1 MSIRTDVTTD
11 FEDLVTLR
19 DVLRY
24 AVSRYQEAGLHFGH
38 GATRAIDE
46 AAFLILESLHLPPD
60 DFNAF
65 ADAKLAKREKTLLA
79 ERIARRVEERIPA
92 AYLTGRTYL
101 NGFSFRS
108 DARAIVPRSYI
119 AELLFSPL
127 FNGTGGEAALVDDP
141 YSIMRV
147 LDLCTGGGSLAIIAA
162 HAFPNAQIDA
172 VELSPE
178 AAALAAENI
187 ADYGLEERIHL
198 KQGDLFAP
206 LEGQYDLII
215 TNPPYVD
222 AQTMGMLPD
231 EFRHEP
237 EMALGSGDDGLD
249 CARAILRD
257 APRFLKAGAGMLCEV
272 GLGRAPLEA
281 AFPETPFLWL
291 DSEESEAEVFWL
303 NRADFPV

>member
-1 MSIRTDVTTD
+1 MTIRAEVASD
-11 FEDLVTLR
+11 FEDLFTLR
-19 DVLRY
+19 DALRY
-24 AVSRYQEAGLHFGH
+24 AVSRYQAAGLHFGH

-46 AAFLILESLHLPPD
+46 AAYLILESLNLPPD

-65 ADAKLAKREKTLLA
+65 ADARLTKREKALLA
-79 ERIARRVEERIPA
+79 ERIARRVDERIPA
-92 AYLTGRTYL
+92 PYLTGRTYL
-101 NGFSFRS
+101 NGFSFRT

-127 FNGTGGEAALVDDP
+127 FDGSGGAEALVQDP
-141 YSIMRV
+141 GAITRV

-162 HAFPNAQIDA
+162 HAFPNAQVDA

-178 AAALAAENI
+178 AASLAAQNI
-187 ADYGLEERIHL
+187 ADYGLEERVHL

-222 AQTMGMLPD
+222 LETMEMLPE

-237 EMALGSGDDGLD
+237 AMALGSGEDGLD
-249 CARAILRD
+249 CTRRILKD
-257 APRFLKAGAGMLCEV
+257 APRFLKPGAGMLCEV
-272 GLGRAPLEA
+272 GLGRGPLEA
-281 AFPETPFLWL
+281 AFPDVPFLWL
-291 DSEESEAEVFWL
+291 DSAESEAEVFWL
-303 NRADFPV
+303 NRSEFPA

>member
-1 MSIRTDVTTD
+1 MDMRATVSTD

-38 GATRAIDE
+38 GATRAVDE

-65 ADAKLAKREKTLLA
+65 ADARLARREKALLA

-127 FNGTGGEAALVDDP
+127 FNGAGEEGALVLDP
-141 YSIMRV
+141 FEVQRV

-162 HAFPNAQIDA
+162 HAFPNAIIDA

-178 AAALAAENI
+178 AASLAAENI
-187 ADYGLEERIHL
+187 AARRTRETGTSAASAMASRSSASN
-198 KQGDLFAP
+198 AP
-206 LEGQYDLII
+206 WR
-215 TNPPYVD
+215 TS
-222 AQTMGMLPD
+222 
-231 EFRHEP
+231 P
-237 EMALGSGDDGLD
+237 EMRPRSSCCSGAVAAANN
-249 CARAILRD
+249 ARTSRTLSSCDPGPDSHAIRSS
-257 APRFLKAGAGMLCEV
+257 AASTAAAVSVASAAGAGRSASV
-272 GLGRAPLEA
+272 RQPTPVRRWRSW
-281 AFPETPFLWL
+281 PE
-291 DSEESEAEVFWL
+291 
-303 NRADFPV
+303 R